1 MGEFLISY
9 LICNSNGR
17 ESPFMQALWKNVMN
31 KNPEICRDPA
41 ARLLKLEGIM
51 GSRVK
56 QL

>member
-31 KNPEICRDPA
+31 KNPEIYRDPA
-41 ARLLKLEGIM
+41 ARLLKLDGIM

>member
-9 LICNSNGR
+9 LICNSHGR

-41 ARLLKLEGIM
+41 ARLLKLERIM